1 MSYTQKKTQT
11 GRRRTENDATREAS
25 DSSCAGDIVRFEV
38 GVADGGQRR
47 FVAAGQGHVL
57 VLAEVVPQHR
67 ALLFGAVARAFFGQH
82 PVAQHADPGGEGK
95 KKEANE
101 ESKFTNK
108 NRMKGKRS
116 SVEYLRPHWHSDSP
130 WICLLERFPIEF
142 RAPNLNN
149 PWFRFGKS
157 T

>member
-95 KKEANE
+95 KK
-101 ESKFTNK
+101 KQ
-108 NRMKGKRS
+108 MKKVS
-116 SVEYLRPHWHSDSP
+116 SQTR
-130 WICLLERFPIEF
+130 IE
-142 RAPNLNN
+142 
-149 PWFRFGKS
+149 
-157 T
+157 